1 MKKYDYEARDSAS
14 NKIVKSVVQ
23 ADSENAAAK
32 LLTAQGFVPLKI
44 ELQDDKTNFFARFSG
59 RITTKDRVVF
69 TRQLA
74 TLIGAGLPLAQSLRT
89 VQEQTTNKRM
99 QEIVQEIISDV
110 EGGKSL
116 SDSFA
121 KHPEAFNKVYV
132 ALISAGETSGTM
144 DDSLKRLAAQ
154 QEKDAAMMSKIR
166 GAMMYPSIVLVV
178 IILVIG
184 FMLFTVV
191 PQVEGLY
198 RDLNKGLPFVTLMM
212 IKVAN
217 FFSSLWWLV
226 ILAMIIGGYFLAQ
239 YLKTEQGIRTKD
251 IFKLNVPMFKGMFRK
266 MYMARFAR
274 TGQVLLSTGVPM
286 LDMLRITSD
295 AVNNVIISES
305 ILRASDKVK
314 GGKALSASL
323 SNEDYFLAM
332 VPQMI
337 KIGEQSGK
345 IDEMMG
351 KTAQVYEDELDEE
364 IRALSTAIEPVLMV
378 FLAIVAGTMVVAILL
393 PIYSLV
399 GNINIR

>member
-59 RITTKDRVVF
+59 RITTKDKVVF

-132 ALISAGETSGTM
+132 ALVSAGETSGTM

-239 YLKTEQGIRTKD
+239 YLKTEPGIKAKD
-251 IFKLNVPMFKGMFRK
+251 IFKLNVPLFKGMFRK

-274 TGQVLLSTGVPM
+274 TGQVLLRTGVPM
-286 LDMLRITSD
+286 LDMLRITAD

-364 IRALSTAIEPVLMV
+364 IHALSTAIEPVLMV
-378 FLAIVAGTMVVAILL
+378 FLAIVAGTMVAAILL

>member
-154 QEKDAAMMSKIR
+154 QEKEAAMMSKIR

-198 RDLNKGLPFVTLMM
+198 RDLNKELPFVTLAM
-212 IKVAN
+212 IKMAN
-217 FFSSLWWLV
+217 FFSSLWWFV

-251 IFKLNVPMFKGMFRK
+251 IFKLNVPLFKGMFRK

-274 TGQVLLSTGVPM
+274 TGQVLLRTGVPM
-286 LDMLRITSD
+286 LDMLRITAD

-364 IRALSTAIEPVLMV
+364 IHALSTAIEPVLMV
-378 FLAIVAGTMVVAILL
+378 FLAIVAGTMVSAILL
-393 PIYSLV
+393 PIYGLV

>member
-32 LLTAQGFVPLKI
+32 LLTSQGFVPLKI
-44 ELQDDKTNFFARFSG
+44 ELQDDKTSFFAKFSG

-154 QEKDAAMMSKIR
+154 QEKEAAMMSKIR

-378 FLAIVAGTMVVAILL
+378 FLAIVAGTMVAAILL

>member
-1 MKKYDYEARDSAS
+1 MKKYNYEARDSAS

-132 ALISAGETSGTM
+132 ALVSAGETSGTM

-154 QEKDAAMMSKIR
+154 QEKEAAMMSKIR

-178 IILVIG
+178 IILVVG

-251 IFKLNVPMFKGMFRK
+251 IFKLNVPLFKGMFRK

-274 TGQVLLSTGVPM
+274 TSQVLLRTGVPM
-286 LDMLRITSD
+286 LDMLRITAD

-378 FLAIVAGTMVVAILL
+378 FLAIVAGTMVAAILL

>member
-1 MKKYDYEARDSAS
+1 MKKYNYEARDSAS

-23 ADSENAAAK
+23 AESENAAAK
-32 LLTAQGFVPLKI
+32 LLTTQGFVPLKI
-44 ELQDDKTNFFARFSG
+44 ELQDDKTGFFAKLSG
-59 RITTKDRVVF
+59 RITTKDKVVF

-74 TLIGAGLPLAQSLRT
+74 TLIGAGLPLSQSLRT

-132 ALISAGETSGTM
+132 ALVAAGETSGTM
-144 DDSLKRLAAQ
+144 DESLKRLAAQ

-166 GAMMYPSIVLVV
+166 GAMMYPSIVLAV
-178 IILVIG
+178 IILVVG

-198 RDLNKGLPFVTLMM
+198 RDLNKGLPFITLIM
-212 IKVAN
+212 INVAN
-217 FFSSLWWLV
+217 FFIHFWWLALL
-226 ILAMIIGGYFLAQ
+226 IMIIGGYFLVQ
-239 YLKTEQGIRTKD
+239 YLKTEQGIRAKD
-251 IFKLNVPMFKGMFRK
+251 TFKLNAPLFKGMFRK
-266 MYMARFAR
+266 MYMARFSR

-286 LDMLRITSD
+286 LDMLRISSD
-295 AVNNVIISES
+295 AVNNVIISEG
-305 ILRASDKVK
+305 IIRAADKVK
-314 GGKALSASL
+314 GGKSLSASL
-323 SNEDYFLAM
+323 SNEEYFLTM

-378 FLAIVAGTMVVAILL
+378 FLALVAGTMVAAILF

-399 GNINIR
+399 GNINIH

>member
-1 MKKYDYEARDSAS
+1 MKKYNYEARDSAS

-132 ALISAGETSGTM
+132 ALVSAGETSGTM

-198 RDLNKGLPFVTLMM
+198 RDLNKELPLVTLVM
-212 IKVAN
+212 IKTAN

-251 IFKLNVPMFKGMFRK
+251 IFKLNVPLFKGMFRK

-274 TGQVLLSTGVPM
+274 TGQVLLRTGVPM
-286 LDMLRITSD
+286 LDMLRITAD

-378 FLAIVAGTMVVAILL
+378 FLAIVAGTMVAAILL

>member
-154 QEKDAAMMSKIR
+154 QEKEAAMMSKIR

-198 RDLNKGLPFVTLMM
+198 RDLNNGLPFVTLMM

-251 IFKLNVPMFKGMFRK
+251 IFKLNVPLFKGMFRK

-378 FLAIVAGTMVVAILL
+378 FLAIVAGTMVAAILL